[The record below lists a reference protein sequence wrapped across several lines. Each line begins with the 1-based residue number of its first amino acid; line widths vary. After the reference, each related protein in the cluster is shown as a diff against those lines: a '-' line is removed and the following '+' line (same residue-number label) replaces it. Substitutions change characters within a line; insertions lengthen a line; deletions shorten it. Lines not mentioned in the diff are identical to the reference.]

1 MLNKVKLI
9 FSNREVVLKILIT
22 FALLLVFKVGTFI
35 PIPIMDTGKI
45 KTIVEGNDFLT
56 ILNTFSGGGLSHF
69 SILAL
74 GISPYITASIV
85 IQMLQMIIPKF
96 KEWGEQGENGKEKL
110 NRVTRYATILIS
122 MIQALSIIFSLGSKP
137 ENVLGDALLK
147 YHGMYWVFY
156 LYMAVVITA
165 GSAFTMWLADLITR
179 HGIGNGSSMIIAAG
193 IISAIPT
200 MFKSLYAIY
209 LGANA
214 TGLNIFL
221 FILIVVLYILM
232 ILAVVYFEGAVR
244 KVPVQYA
251 NRQAGQQGSDIPIKL
266 NSASV
271 IPVIFAST
279 IMSIPMTIIG
289 VLGWRAETNDTARWF
304 DQIFSNQQPIGMAIY
319 IILIV
324 FFSFFYS
331 FMQIDPEKIADNLE
345 KQGAYIPG
353 YRPGE
358 DTKRQLSKMLFR
370 ITEIGALYLVILA
383 MVPIIVTKIFQF
395 PSEYASSITIGGT
408 SLIIIVGVAIE
419 TLRQI
424 ETASETKEYKGFLD

>member
-1 MLNKVKLI
+1 MAWL
-9 FSNREVVLKILIT
+9 F
-22 FALLLVFKVGTFI
+22 
-35 PIPIMDTGKI
+35 
-45 KTIVEGNDFLT
+45 
-56 ILNTFSGGGLSHF
+56 
-69 SILAL
+69 
-74 GISPYITASIV
+74 YI
-85 IQMLQMIIPKF
+85 
-96 KEWGEQGENGKEKL
+96 
-110 NRVTRYATILIS
+110 
-122 MIQALSIIFSLGSKP
+122 
-137 ENVLGDALLK
+137 
-147 YHGMYWVFY
+147 
-156 LYMAVVITA
+156 YMAIVITA

-193 IISAIPT
+193 IISSIPT
-200 MFKSLYAIY
+200 MFKNLYAIY
-209 LGANA
+209 LGANT

-221 FILIVVLYILM
+221 FILIVVLYLLM

-289 VLGWRAETNDTARWF
+289 VLGWKAETNDTARWF

>member
-1 MLNKVKLI
+1 MFNKAKLI
-9 FSNREVVLKILIT
+9 LSNREVVLKILIT
-22 FALLLVFKVGTFI
+22 FALLLVFKAGTYI
-35 PIPIMDTGKI
+35 PIPLIDTS
-45 KTIVEGNDFLT
+45 TITNLISGNDFLT
-56 ILNTFSGGGLSHF
+56 VLNAFSGGGLSHF

-85 IQMLQMIIPKF
+85 VQMLQMVIPTF
-96 KEWGEQGENGKEKL
+96 KDWGEQGENGKEKL
-110 NRVTRYATILIS
+110 NRVTRYITIVIS
-122 MIQALSIIFSLGSKP
+122 MVQALLIIFSLGSKP
-137 ENVLGDALLK
+137 ENVLGNSLIQYQNA
-147 YHGMYWVFY
+147 YWVFY
-156 LYMAVVITA
+156 IYMAVVITA

-179 HGIGNGSSMIIAAG
+179 HGIGNGSSIIIAAG
-193 IISAIPT
+193 IISSIPR
-200 MFKSLYAIY
+200 MFTTLNTKY
-209 LGANA
+209 LGDAFS
-214 TGLNIFL
+214 GLNVFL
-221 FILIVVLYILM
+221 YVLIVVLYIAM
-232 ILAVVYFEGAVR
+232 ILAVVYFEGAER

-289 VLGWRAETNDTARWF
+289 VLGLSTETSTTAYWF
-304 DQIFSNQQPIGMAIY
+304 NQVFSTSEPIGIAIY
-319 IILIV
+319 IIFIV

-331 FMQIDPEKIADNLE
+331 FMQLDPEKIADNLE

-358 DTKRQLSKMLFR
+358 ETKHQLSKMLFR

-383 MVPIIVTKIFQF
+383 MIPIIVSKAFQF
-395 PSEYASSITIGGT
+395 SSSEASSITVGGT
-408 SLIIIVGVAIE
+408 SLIIIVGVAVE
-419 TLRQI
+419 TFRQI